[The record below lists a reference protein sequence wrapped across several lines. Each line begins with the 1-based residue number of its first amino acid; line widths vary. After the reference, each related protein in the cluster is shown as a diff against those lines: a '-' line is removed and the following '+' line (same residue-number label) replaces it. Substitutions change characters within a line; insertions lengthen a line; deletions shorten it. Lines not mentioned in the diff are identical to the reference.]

1 MKSLKNTRTAENL
14 LKAFAGESQA
24 RNRYTFFANV
34 ARKQGYIQIANI
46 FMETA
51 EQEREHAKRF
61 YDFLKDDYKD
71 ESIEITAS
79 YPVSLHEETKDNLKA
94 AAMGENE
101 EWADMYPEFSK
112 VAREEGFI
120 EVAIAFERI
129 ADVEKHHERRYRKLL
144 SNIENGQVFKREEKS
159 YWKCG
164 NCGYI
169 HEGYEAPVKCPACMH
184 PKAYFELLNENY

>member
-1 MKSLKNTRTAENL
+1 MESLKNTRTAENL

-71 ESIEITAS
+71 DSIEITAS
-79 YPVSLHEETKDNLKA
+79 YPVSLHEETKDNLRA

-184 PKAYFELLNENY
+184 PKSYFELLNENY

>member
-61 YDFLKDDYKD
+61 YDFLRDDYKD

-101 EWADMYPEFSK
+101 EWADMYPEFAK
-112 VAREEGFI
+112 VAREEGFTQI
-120 EVAIAFERI
+120 AIAFERI
-129 ADVEKHHERRYRKLL
+129 ADVEKHHEMRYRKLL
-144 SNIENGQVFKREEKS
+144 SNIENDQVFKREEKS
-159 YWKCG
+159 FWKCG

-169 HEGYEAPVKCPACMH
+169 HEGYEAPAKCPACMH